1 MSWQQK
7 KLGDIA
13 DLLVGF
19 AFKSQYFLNAS
30 EDGVRLVRGDNVQQG
45 FLRWGDKAKKW
56 NSAEFEDFRRYQ
68 LEKDDVLLAMDR
80 PVVGGG
86 LKLAWVKELDLPC
99 LLVQRVTRIRGAE
112 NLARTNFLRYVLSTP
127 EFLGHIESV
136 TTGANIPHISG
147 KDIASFE
154 LKLPSLVEQDRIVE
168 ILSAYDELMD
178 ANIRR
183 IELLEESARLLYR
196 EWFVNLRFPGFEQAS
211 LTNGLPDGWHIR
223 EVCSLVKFLNR
234 GITPKYDESAKGL
247 VINQKCIRGGR
258 LSLKPARRQS
268 KEVKPERLIQLGD
281 ILINSTGAGTL
292 GRVAQVRS
300 QIEDC
305 TVDTHV
311 TIARPSTPE
320 SISFLGVA
328 LLELEPTLS
337 TMGVGS
343 TNQLELGRTD
353 IGAIKLRVPS
363 AILQQEFHSRVW
375 SLFEQVDTL
384 AQTNELLAHA
394 RNEFLPKL
402 ISGAIQV

>member
-19 AFKSQYFLNAS
+19 AFKSQHFLDAS

-45 FLRWGDKAKKW
+45 FLRWGEKAKKW
-56 NSAEFEDFRRYQ
+56 NSTEYEDFRRYQ
-68 LEKDDVLLAMDR
+68 LEKDDVILAMDR

-112 NLARTNFLRYVLSTP
+112 DLARTTFLRYALSTS

-154 LKLPSLVEQDRIVE
+154 LQLPPLAEQDRIVE
-168 ILSAYDELMD
+168 ILSAYDDLME

-183 IELLEESARLLYR
+183 IELLEESARQLYR

-211 LTNGLPDGWHIR
+211 LTNGLPDGWQTR
-223 EVCSLVKFLNR
+223 EVCSLVSFLNR

-258 LSLKPARRQS
+258 LNLKPARRQS
-268 KEVKPERLIQLGD
+268 KDVKTERLIQLGD

-311 TIARPSTPE
+311 TIARPSTFE

-337 TMGVGS
+337 SMGVGS

-353 IGAIKLRVPS
+353 IGAIKLLVPP
-363 AILQQEFHSRVW
+363 ATLQQEFHSRVW
-375 SLFEQVDTL
+375 QLFEQVDAL
-384 AQTNELLAHA
+384 AKTNELLAHA